1 MRKLNKKKWLPTWVC
16 LLFLLTS
23 IPVAAE
29 TPGLMSGGNGALQQ
43 ARILAE
49 TEGKPDAEERSA
61 TENGLEAE
69 GKPETGSGPEAEDKL
84 ETENGPEA
92 EDQPETGSGPEAD
105 EKLET
110 ENGSEPE
117 EKLEAEEEAAAGI
130 ESEAETQEEVES
142 GTQAEE
148 PEENG
153 SEQEEADQCVRAKLY
168 HRHTGQVESGGGCHG
183 ARREWTT
190 TETVRCNSQLRPSG
204 GSEKGKGV
212 CDSCGGYSSRSS
224 GTCGRVKEKKTKTH
238 VAYDLNC
245 GRTQDTVAAEL
256 LLYWNTQEW
265 TKEVV
270 LTAEY
275 VLWDAACKV
284 DDAAFLWNGEKSD
297 QSEITVTENGIY
309 TLQLQLDDNTNAK
322 ETILTHEISNIDH
335 TAPTIQDVEWDKE
348 GFVPAAAVTV
358 TAQDWQPETAENI
371 QQVAGC
377 GLHSQA
383 YSFDGGN
390 TWQEENRASL
400 GNGRYDIRVRDRLLN
415 ESQRI
420 IMIQNVDDKGPE
432 ILQVTKDPSG
442 WTREDVQIRITA
454 EDRQNDLP
462 LLEEGETGYGSGLA
476 EQAFSWDGGRSWSG
490 NDTFCAKD
498 NGTIA
503 LWVRDRLGH
512 QTKQTITISNID
524 RNKPHISV
532 KQEPEQWEEGSVW
545 LTIAAYDEDSGL
557 PERPF
562 SWDGGTSW
570 TYHTKKE
577 FQQEGYYQVLV
588 RDQAGNR
595 NYESI
600 LLKKEVPMPAEQPK
614 TVPDDAIPPRNTE
627 PEAAPHEKIK
637 EGEPVVKKE
646 SNTVT
651 LPKRKA
657 KKQEQQ
663 KRLTQERESMEQE
676 GTTLSR
682 LEQVLLALLVVLLL
696 LLGIGF
702 ILWLLCYRVEVYL
715 KGERESFR
723 RVTVGY
729 LIRTG
734 RGYYLELTDRDLK
747 RDDYI
752 QMKLVLTRLFA
763 AGHQGQKLIL
773 CVEDVEVVLPIEK
786 EIYC

>member
-1 MRKLNKKKWLPTWVC
+1 MRKLNKKIWLPTVVC
-16 LLFLLTS
+16 LVFLLTS
-23 IPVAAE
+23 IRVAAE
-29 TPGLMSGGNGALQQ
+29 TPVVMSGDSSALQE
-43 ARILAE
+43 AGMTPE
-49 TEGKPDAEERSA
+49 TEE
-61 TENGLEAE
+61 
-69 GKPETGSGPEAEDKL
+69 KPETKDGSEAKEKSETESGPEL
-84 ETENGPEA
+84 E
-92 EDQPETGSGPEAD
+92 

-110 ENGSEPE
+110 ESGPGLE
-117 EKLEAEEEAAAGI
+117 EKLETGSGSETEE
-130 ESEAETQEEVES
+130 ESEAGSESEPETEPESES
-142 GTQAEE
+142 GIQAAE
-148 PEENG
+148 PEETG
-153 SEQEEADQCVRAKLY
+153 PEVEAAEQCVRTKLY
-168 HRHTGQVESGGGCHG
+168 HRHTGQTESGGGCHG

-256 LLYWNTQEW
+256 LLSWNTQEW
-265 TKEVV
+265 TKKVV

-275 VLWDAACKV
+275 VIWDTACRV
-284 DDAAFLWNGEKSD
+284 DGAAFLWNGEASD
-297 QSEITVTENGIY
+297 QSAITVTENGVY
-309 TLQLQLDDNTNAK
+309 TLQLQLDENTNAK
-322 ETILTHEISNIDH
+322 DTILTHEISNIDY
-335 TAPTIQDVEWDKE
+335 TAPMIQDVAWEKE
-348 GFVPAAAVTV
+348 GFVQKAIVTV
-358 TAQDWQPETAENI
+358 TAQDWQPQEAENV

-377 GLHSQA
+377 GLHQQA

-390 TWQEENRASL
+390 TWQEENQASL

-415 ESQRI
+415 ESQRTI
-420 IMIQNVDDKGPE
+420 TIQNVDDIGPE
-432 ILQVTKDPSG
+432 ILQVSKDPSG
-442 WTREDVQIRITA
+442 WTREDVLIRVTA

-462 LLEEGETGYGSGLA
+462 FLAEGEIGYGSGLA

-498 NGTIA
+498 NGAIE

-512 QTKQTITISNID
+512 QTKQTITISKID
-524 RNKPHISV
+524 RKKPHISI

-545 LTIAAYDEDSGL
+545 LTISAYDEDSGL
-557 PERPF
+557 PDRPF
-562 SWDGGTSW
+562 SWDGGTCW
-570 TYHTKKE
+570 TYHTRKE
-577 FQQEGYYQVLV
+577 FTQEGYYRVLV

-595 NYESI
+595 NYEEI
-600 LLKKEVPMPAEQPK
+600 LLKKDVPLPTELPETAPDNEMLPLETEQ
-614 TVPDDAIPPRNTE
+614 A
-627 PEAAPHEKIK
+627 AAPQENI
-637 EGEPVVKKE
+637 EGGKPAAKKE
-646 SNTVT
+646 VHTIE

-657 KKQEQQ
+657 TKQEQQ
-663 KRLTQERESMEQE
+663 TQLIQERLPLEQE
-676 GTTLSR
+676 GMSLSR

-715 KGERESFR
+715 KGERESFQ

-734 RGYYLELTDRDLK
+734 RGYYFELSGRALQ
-747 RDDYI
+747 RDDYT
-752 QMKLVLTRLFA
+752 QMKLVLTRLFV

-773 CVEDVEVVLPIEK
+773 CVEDVEVVLTIEK